1 MNDQFVNVESVLAL
15 TSSCLVQ
22 IFEYGLNILLTT
34 SALQKPVT
42 ELFESPACAR
52 QDWKNNT
59 VTYEKSAH
67 KQRTRTCG

>member
-1 MNDQFVNVESVLAL
+1 MNDQFVNVESVLTL
-15 TSSCLVQ
+15 TSSRSVK

-42 ELFESPACAR
+42 KLVESLTCGR

-59 VTYEKSAH
+59 VTYVNSGH
-67 KQRTRTCG
+67 KHRTRTCG